1 MAAEAK
7 SPEQKQNIYEL
18 HMLYATYVLSRQDEF
33 DLDTFSFFMKNIY
46 ANQVHEQGEVNNP
59 DFYNIRD
66 HDIITDISDFDYSDL
81 SIIFMQ
87 KIEDIVRSDTTSTHT
102 RANIENFKSKS
113 LAAFNKARYA
123 SEEEAKNAHDV
134 YMAAN
139 RTAKSI
145 AAFNKALSPND
156 FLNNVEANA
165 NEQRFSQ
172 YLHTN
177 INNEHRFRG
186 TIKANRIN
194 HPSKPVRTK
203 GAFKYSPNIAGI
215 QLTNRFVNKY
225 MYHKYGTR
233 GKNSF
238 YSSIRK
244 AHEKTGN
251 LHTVN
256 AARLNNYKKLKS
268 NIYVNPFLKKIL
280 QMYTDIP
287 DSGTQIPTTSRIPTT
302 SFGFRSRFMDW
313 ARSFGYSV
321 ERLTIMHT
329 SPEFIVFLLK
339 KVKEI
344 WSSIIPTLHV
354 TEIMQSA
361 FKIHWLIATATP
373 FSRGSAGFAKVMLN
387 AAIQRAYNLAQH
399 YKLNLA
405 VMPLLKETPEY
416 NRKSDWVALLSPKFE
431 NYPTTIIN
439 SRNRNGLIII
449 TCPMFN
455 VDDKAMSIFNT
466 VEFKRVLH
474 PVLINIYASATGK
487 SKTILHRI
495 LENC

>member
-7 SPEQKQNIYEL
+7 SPEQKQNIYETY
-18 HMLYATYVLSRQDEF
+18 MLTAIYGISMQEDFNIDQYS
-33 DLDTFSFFMKNIY
+33 SFMKKLHAY
-46 ANQVHEQGEVNNP
+46 QVHEQGGVNNP
-59 DFYNIRD
+59 DFYRKRVS
-66 HDIITDISDFDYSDL
+66 DIGTPVLDLSYSDL

-225 MYHKYGTR
+225 MYHKYGTTR
-233 GKNSF
+233 NNSF
-238 YSSIRK
+238 YSSIRR
-244 AHEKTGN
+244 AHEIAGN
-251 LHTVN
+251 VN
-256 AARLNNYKKLKS
+256 TRNASRLSNYRKLK
-268 NIYVNPFLKKIL
+268 K
-280 QMYTDIP
+280 
-287 DSGTQIPTTSRIPTT
+287 
-302 SFGFRSRFMDW
+302 
-313 ARSFGYSV
+313 
-321 ERLTIMHT
+321 
-329 SPEFIVFLLK
+329 
-339 KVKEI
+339 
-344 WSSIIPTLHV
+344 
-354 TEIMQSA
+354 
-361 FKIHWLIATATP
+361 
-373 FSRGSAGFAKVMLN
+373 
-387 AAIQRAYNLAQH
+387 
-399 YKLNLA
+399 
-405 VMPLLKETPEY
+405 
-416 NRKSDWVALLSPKFE
+416 
-431 NYPTTIIN
+431 
-439 SRNRNGLIII
+439 
-449 TCPMFN
+449 TC
-455 VDDKAMSIFNT
+455 
-466 VEFKRVLH
+466 
-474 PVLINIYASATGK
+474 
-487 SKTILHRI
+487 
-495 LENC
+495 

>member
-7 SPEQKQNIYEL
+7 SPEEKQNIYEL

-46 ANQVHEQGEVNNP
+46 ANQVHEQGEDNNP
-59 DFYNIRD
+59 EFYKIRN
-66 HDIITDISDFDYSDL
+66 HDLLTDISDFDYSEL
-81 SIIFMQ
+81 SIIFME
-87 KIEDIVRSDTTSTHT
+87 KIEDIVRSDITSAHT
-102 RANIENFKSKS
+102 RAHVENFKSKS
-113 LAAFNKARYA
+113 LAAFNKARHA
-123 SEEEAKNAHDV
+123 SEEEAKNAYDV

-145 AAFNKALSPND
+145 ATFNQYLSPNA

-165 NEQRFSQ
+165 NEKRLSQ
-172 YLHTN
+172 YVHTN
-177 INNEHRFRG
+177 INTNHRLKS

-215 QLTNRFVNKY
+215 KLTNRFVNKY
-225 MYHKYGTR
+225 MHHKYGTR
-233 GKNSF
+233 RNNSF

-251 LHTVN
+251 LHTAN
-256 AARLNNYKKLKS
+256 ASSLENYRKLKS

-280 QMYTDIP
+280 QMYTTIP
-287 DSGTQIPTTSRIPTT
+287 DSGTRIPTT
-302 SFGFRSRFMDW
+302 SFGFKSIFMDW
-313 ARSFGYSV
+313 ARFFGYSV

-344 WSSIIPTLHV
+344 WSSIIPTLHL

-405 VMPLLKETPEY
+405 VMPLLKETPQY

-439 SRNRNGLIII
+439 SRNRNGLITI

-466 VEFKRVLH
+466 VEFKRVLY

-495 LENC
+495 LENY